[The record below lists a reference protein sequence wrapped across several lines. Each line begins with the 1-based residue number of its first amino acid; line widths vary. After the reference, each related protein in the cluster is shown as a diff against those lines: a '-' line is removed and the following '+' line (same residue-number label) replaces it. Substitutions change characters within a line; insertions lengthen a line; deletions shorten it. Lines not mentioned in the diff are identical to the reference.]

1 MVWKSGSR
9 NARAGCCRWRR
20 ARARPRPKP
29 GRRAARGCDCGTCAL
44 QGHSTPTAQAS
55 VRDAGLRPAA
65 APSKS
70 LRLGVLRLHARA
82 AGREP
87 ARAVLALREASPGGA
102 RDRDTF
108 SSSAGGHG
116 VRVACCWAR
125 AVQPHAILRPACCAN
140 LTPLTWR
147 ALLLDACGAGGATAQ
162 EDLGAIVELCHAAA
176 PPAAAQSD
184 SGSGAEEG
192 LGAMPSLQAQRLR
205 VWNDPLR
212 NGGKKKHFICA
223 VPGCENPSVSQ
234 RARGRE
240 RETLQCD

>member
-1 MVWKSGSR
+1 M
-9 NARAGCCRWRR
+9 
-20 ARARPRPKP
+20 PLDPKILKNP
-29 GRRAARGCDCGTCAL
+29 
-44 QGHSTPTAQAS
+44 
-55 VRDAGLRPAA
+55 
-65 APSKS
+65 
-70 LRLGVLRLHARA
+70 
-82 AGREP
+82 
-87 ARAVLALREASPGGA
+87 
-102 RDRDTF
+102 
-108 SSSAGGHG
+108 GGHG
-116 VRVACCWAR
+116 TGILCSTGARVLASSM
-125 AVQPHAILRPACCAN
+125 VVLHAIE
-140 LTPLTWR
+140 R
-147 ALLLDACGAGGATAQ
+147 AAETHAHVGHGVSLHVAAKDRVEKLLLDACGAGGATAQ

-176 PPAAAQSD
+176 PPAAAESD